1 MTDEI
6 IREVRRVR
14 HDISRRCDHDPR
26 KVVAYYREFQEAIKQ
41 SGEYRFC
48 GETVETDDADPAQAN
63 VDTSSGT

>member
-26 KVVAYYREFQEAIKQ
+26 KVVAYYREFQEAMKR

-48 GETVETDDADPAQAN
+48 GKAVETDDTEPGQTN
-63 VDTSSGT
+63 VDASTGT